1 MFSCESSES
10 NPPAEIIWQVRDQH
24 GQDITEDME
33 VDTETNKLIAKKD
46 RMIIRWYID
55 NTSKQNYL
63 VWKRLT

>member
-33 VDTETNKLIAKKD
+33 VDKWIDRSGNNKCILMFI
-46 RMIIRWYID
+46 YI
-55 NTSKQNYL
+55 NGIHLGT
-63 VWKRLT
+63 